1 MAKYQVTFTTYQET
15 TFVVSC
21 HRDDALDRAI
31 EQYQEEFR
39 HPPVYDEV
47 EIDEIKP

>member
-1 MAKYQVTFTTYQET
+1 MGKELSAKTAKKV
-15 TFVVSC
+15 
-21 HRDDALDRAI
+21 DRAI